1 MISAKKIGIWM
12 NHSIAYIMEF
22 TAGLVITRIVDAT
35 IDKKETK
42 MDHLTNETASIFK
55 AQSDKKAYYKQ
66 LEDSLEDSKEVI
78 LFGPTYAKVE
88 LYNRLKID
96 TRFKKT
102 KFKIIHAENLDET
115 QQQEFVASHF
125 SNQRMII

>member
-22 TAGLVITRIVDAT
+22 TAGLITTCIVDAT
-35 IDKKETK
+35 LDNHELK
-42 MDHLTNETASIFK
+42 MDNASNEIASIFK

-66 LEDSLEDSKEVI
+66 LEESLKDSKEVI

-88 LYNRLKID
+88 LYNLLKID
-96 TRFKKT
+96 SRFKKT

-115 QQQEFVASHF
+115 QQQEFVATYF
-125 SNQRMII
+125 SKQRMSV

>member
-1 MISAKKIGIWM
+1 MISVKKIGIWM

-22 TAGLVITRIVDAT
+22 TSGLVTTSIIDAA
-35 IDKKETK
+35 IDKNEAN
-42 MDHLTNETASIFK
+42 MDCSNNEMASIFK

-66 LEDSLEDSKEVI
+66 LEESLKDSKEVI

-88 LYNRLKID
+88 LYNLLKID

-102 KFKIIHAENLDET
+102 KFKIIHAEDLDEA
-115 QQQEFVASHF
+115 QQQEFVATHF
-125 SNQRMII
+125 SNQRIII